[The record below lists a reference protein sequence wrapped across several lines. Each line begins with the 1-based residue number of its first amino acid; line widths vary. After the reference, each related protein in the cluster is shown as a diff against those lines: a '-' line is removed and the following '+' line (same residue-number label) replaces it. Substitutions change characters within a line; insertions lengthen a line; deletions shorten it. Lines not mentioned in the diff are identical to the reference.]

1 MAEEALAKVEVTR
14 DELGPVVSKTLGCMA
29 RQGGC
34 ATILTT
40 IFGKNIPPEAA
51 RIEMEKGNWAPALK
65 QISDERRMWVVSL
78 CQHLAQMPA
87 GYTKTPAYQAEL
99 SSSLGP
105 TLIRFYTTLNVLM
118 LDVMTEEEV
127 KAAYDQS
134 SHEVGPRSYADM
146 ALTVTNLDPIRNR
159 FAVPESTRE
168 QLELVNKLGP
178 DIFPSW

>member
-1 MAEEALAKVEVTR
+1 MY
-14 DELGPVVSKTLGCMA
+14 G
-29 RQGGC
+29 
-34 ATILTT
+34 
-40 IFGKNIPPEAA
+40 AA
-51 RIEMEKGNWAPALK
+51 RRMCDYIDYDFWEKYSSRSGTDRDGKGKLGSGTEAN
-65 QISDERRMWVVSL
+65 
-78 CQHLAQMPA
+78 LAQMPA